1 MEVGEKVKFP
11 FGKGEMEGI
20 VKRVFE
26 KTVYIV
32 ADFPHHKGKIVKR
45 SLSDFE
51 QGKKKPTKTKSKKGE
66 QS

>member
-1 MEVGEKVKFP
+1 
-11 FGKGEMEGI
+11 MEGI